1 MRNPPMKL
9 KAFLRGFVVYFVVVF
24 IVSAIVSYLYALI
37 AHGEGVVD
45 WESSVR
51 FGFILGI
58 ALPLIPMLNTRKQ

>member
-1 MRNPPMKL
+1 MKI
-9 KAFLRGFVVYFVVVF
+9 KEFLRGFVVTFVLAF

-51 FGFILGI
+51 LGLILGI
-58 ALPLIPMLNTRKQ
+58 ALPLLPILGSQKQ